1 MNDQPTP
8 EEIRG
13 IGDALASGNKIA
25 AIKLYREATGKDLKE
40 AKDFVEALLVQLQEQ
55 DPEKYAVRTG
65 GYAVRTGGCVPV
77 LLVCLGLLA
86 GVVGWILSG

>member
-8 EEIRG
+8 EEIRE

-25 AIKLYREATGKDLKE
+25 AIKLYREATGKDLKSS
-40 AKDFVEALLVQLQEQ
+40 KDFVEALLVQLREQ
-55 DPEKYAVRTG
+55 DPEK
-65 GYAVRTGGCVPV
+65 YAVRTGGCVPV

-86 GVVGWILSG
+86 GIVGWILSGQA